1 MMPRSS
7 GIKKTDCKSNL
18 LNVYKNF
25 NISASFNK
33 INKSSLS
40 SNSNLKI
47 CYTNIRSV
55 LNKGDILE
63 NYLYMKD
70 IDLFFLTETWL
81 TPKVNDAIICPSNY
95 NIVRSDR
102 ISRGG
107 GVAVLYKNSL
117 KVFKV
122 KKDLNL
128 FNSIGFE
135 YLKYII
141 LKDIKLFYLF
151 LICKVYQH

>member
-95 NIVRSDR
+95 NIVRSNR

-107 GVAVLYKNSL
+107 GLQSFTKIPL
-117 KVFKV
+117 KFLKL
-122 KKDLNL
+122 KK
-128 FNSIGFE
+128 I
-135 YLKYII
+135 
-141 LKDIKLFYLF
+141 
-151 LICKVYQH
+151 